1 MKKVSER
8 IKDWGMVETPN
19 GVGYW
24 VDDRHPQQEQ
34 YAWGKAFGDDD
45 AVMDAVGGVAVDL
58 HKEKHRPKKVRQG
71 VQIPPSLIKWV
82 LLDLRGITD
91 ADDPK
96 VVMRQIK
103 QSCADRAVEQIDI
116 HEREGVAAEADVLR
130 RYLTMIT
137 DNKSRINRNQGT
149 FARHARELI
158 EKSPALS
165 KLFAEELK

>member
-24 VDDRHPQQEQ
+24 VDDRHPQQDQ
-34 YAWGKAFGDDD
+34 YALGKVFGDDD

-58 HKEKHRPKKVRQG
+58 HKEKHRPKRVRQG

-82 LLDLRGITD
+82 LLDLQGVTES
-91 ADDPK
+91 DDPK

-130 RYLTMIT
+130 QYLAIIT
-137 DNKSRINRNQGT
+137 DNKSRTNRNPRT
-149 FARHARELI
+149 FVRRARELF
-158 EKSPALS
+158 EKSPVLS